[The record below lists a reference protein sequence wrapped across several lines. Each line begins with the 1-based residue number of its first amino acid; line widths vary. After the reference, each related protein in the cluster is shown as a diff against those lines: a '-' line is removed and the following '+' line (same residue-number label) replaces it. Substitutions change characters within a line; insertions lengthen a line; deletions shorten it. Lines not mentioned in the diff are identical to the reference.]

1 PLTWS
6 ASCSA
11 RSSSRRRSNEHE
23 SLHAYAKSFFDP
35 QRGEPMTTMN
45 DNHLSKSLSA
55 RASVK
60 SKGRKKEG
68 VSEPL
73 PPSPGQQGG
82 TPTVVSNPETKTAGG
97 DRARWSK
104 SLELSEAELQA
115 LFKRLNLAHMRR
127 IHKEVVRQ
135 AEKESWSY
143 RNFLS
148 LLLAEEVARRKQT

>member
-1 PLTWS
+1 QLLDLGEPAFLYLTETVHRRPRSGSATWIGSTRSCSATAPRSYAEPWRRGSTSRSSVPLTWS

-82 TPTVVSNPETKTAGG
+82 TPTVVSNPETKTA
-97 DRARWSK
+97 
-104 SLELSEAELQA
+104 
-115 LFKRLNLAHMRR
+115 
-127 IHKEVVRQ
+127 
-135 AEKESWSY
+135 
-143 RNFLS
+143 
-148 LLLAEEVARRKQT
+148 